1 MTKQT
6 NPDIKAVLSNL
17 DSFLEKYLVKKAP
30 GLPKQIKEFI
40 VNYGPYLIIV
50 SLLFAIPSILAL
62 FGLSTLSV
70 PFRSFGRLGF
80 NYTLSTIVLLITL
93 VLQVIALPGLLK
105 KQASAWRLMYYVIIV
120 KAVHSLLLFSLGGLI
135 IGTLLSFYVLFQIK
149 NYYK

>member
-6 NPDIKAVLSNL
+6 KPDTKAILSKSDN
-17 DSFLEKYLVKKAP
+17 FLEGYLVKKAP
-30 GLPKQIKEFI
+30 SLPKQIKELL

-62 FGLSTLSV
+62 FGLSALSV
-70 PFRSFGRLGF
+70 PFSSFGRLGF

-105 KQASAWRLMYYVIIV
+105 KKASAWRLMYYAVLV
-120 KAVHSLLLFSLGGLI
+120 SAVHSLLLFNLGGLI
-135 IGTLLSFYVLFQIK
+135 IGTLLSFYILFQIK
-149 NYYK
+149 SYYK